1 MREEFYDI
9 YREIDEEY
17 SRQRPSFGRR
27 SAVRDVVAV
36 DEALAEV
43 LAARDASLAVVD
55 EALAEV
61 LKDST
66 VSVRPDAVHFLR
78 VNLHQMIAKPLFRG
92 AERSSIVRLHPGE
105 LKEDLKHDTRMVL
118 REAARAGGDE
128 VSGHEIVNALS
139 RSWTLLRVAASNIWG

>member
-27 SAVRDVVAV
+27 SVVRDVVGA
-36 DEALAEV
+36 DEAFTEV
-43 LAARDASLAVVD
+43 LAVRDASLAVVD
-55 EALAEV
+55 EVLAEV
-61 LKDST
+61 LEDSP

-78 VNLHQMIAKPLFRG
+78 VNLHQMVAKPLFRG
-92 AERSSIVRLHPGE
+92 AERSSTRLHPGE
-105 LKEDLKHDTRMVL
+105 LKEDLMHDTRMIL